1 MTRRTSTFGCG
12 IRWVGTKDLKETIR
26 AHIQSQRSLWTSWT
40 PGLSD
45 HRLIQATDPAFLSWL
60 GCLSSHTQWWW
71 WGKVYKEARRLRKK
85 KKKTGQWAR
94 AAMYSP
100 PPGGKI
106 FISETKQ
113 LSYSITKRKAF
124 HSLKEQGQ
132 RWYIG
137 ILLHAVEIIYNFI
150 IK

>member
-1 MTRRTSTFGCG
+1 MVLGEWGPRILRRPLGPISNL
-12 IRWVGTKDLKETIR
+12 R
-26 AHIQSQRSLWTSWT
+26 
-40 PGLSD
+40 GLSGL
-45 HRLIQATDPAFLSWL
+45 HGHQVSLTTGSSRPQILPSCHGRAVSAATHNDDDGGRS
-60 GCLSSHTQWWW
+60 
-71 WGKVYKEARRLRKK
+71 YKEARRLRKN

-100 PPGGKI
+100 RPGGKI